1 MTAPPD
7 LTGKDALIATLLV
20 RIEALMAKNA
30 LLMAR
35 VAELEAKLGLP
46 AKTPD
51 NSSVPPSKGQKP
63 SQPAA
68 PKDKAKPHAG
78 AHRPL
83 HPDPTSKRDVF
94 AGHCQA
100 CGADVSGVAQSPCEA
115 YDRIE
120 IPAITPEVTRV
131 SLYGGVC
138 PCCAKRFKA
147 APPEGLKPGSP
158 FGPNLRA
165 LAIYLRAVQGIPLA
179 RLSQVLHDLFGLD
192 ISEGALVNILDA
204 SRAPF
209 AAQTNLIKTR
219 LMAGTALA
227 SDETGMRVGKANW
240 WLWVFHHADSAIFIA
255 AKHRSKAVVQ
265 AFLGDWRPDYWIS
278 DRYGGQMGWARR
290 EQQVCLAHLIRDV
303 QYAIEAGEAVFAPGL
318 KGLLKRACAIGRR
331 REALGD
337 GTLKIY
343 EADLNRRLDRLM
355 RLTPT
360 HKAGNKLQTIIKKV
374 RRHLFVFVTNRHLT
388 ATNNGSERA
397 LRPCAVYRKI
407 TNGFRSQW
415 GAALYADIRSVV
427 ETARR
432 RSIRPIDAIRLTL
445 KNLPIPTAA

>member
-1 MTAPPD
+1 MTPPPD
-7 LTGKDALIATLLV
+7 LADKDALIATLLA
-20 RIEALMAKNA
+20 RIEALVATNA
-30 LLMAR
+30 WLTAR

-46 AKTPD
+46 PKTPD

-63 SQPAA
+63 SAPSA

-83 HPDPTSKRDVF
+83 HPNPTAKRDVL
-94 AGHCQA
+94 ACRCHG
-100 CGADVSGVAQSPCEA
+100 CGADVSGVAQSPCET

-120 IPAITPEVTRV
+120 IPEIEPDVTRV
-131 SLYGGVC
+131 SLHGGVC
-138 PCCAKRFKA
+138 PCCARRFKA
-147 APPEGLKPGSP
+147 EPPQGLEPGSP

-165 LAIYLRAVQGIPLA
+165 LVIYLRSVQGIPLA
-179 RLSQVLHDLFGLD
+179 RLTDVVGDLFGLA
-192 ISEGALVNILDA
+192 ISEGALVAILNA
-204 SRAPF
+204 GREPF
-209 AAQTNLIKTR
+209 AAQTNLIKAR
-219 LMAGTALA
+219 LTAGATLA

-240 WLWVFHHADSAIFIA
+240 WLWVFHHADSAVFLA
-255 AKHRSKAVVQ
+255 DQHRSKAVVET
-265 AFLGDWRPDYWIS
+265 FLGDWRPDYWIS
-278 DRYGGQMGWARR
+278 DRYGGQMGWAKR
-290 EQQVCLAHLIRDV
+290 EHQVCLAHLIRDV
-303 QYAIEAGEAVFAPGL
+303 QYAIEAGDAAFAPGV

-331 REALGD
+331 RDALAD
-337 GTLKIY
+337 GTLKAY

-355 RLTPT
+355 ALVPT
-360 HKAGNKLQTIIKKV
+360 HQAGHKLHTIIRKV
-374 RRHLFVFVTNRHLT
+374 RRHLFVFVTNRDLT

-432 RSIRPIDAIRLTL
+432 RSVRAIDAIRLTL
-445 KNLPIPTAA
+445 KGLPIPLAA

>member
-1 MTAPPD
+1 MTPPPD
-7 LTGKDALIATLLV
+7 LADKDALIATLLA
-20 RIEALMAKNA
+20 RIEALTATNA

-35 VAELEAKLGLP
+35 VTELEAKLGLP
-46 AKTPD
+46 PKTPD

-63 SQPAA
+63 SEPAT

-83 HPDPTSKRDVF
+83 HPNPTSKRDVF
-94 AGHCQA
+94 ACRCQG
-100 CGADVSGVAQSPCEA
+100 CGADVSGVVQSPCET
-115 YDRIE
+115 YDRVE
-120 IPAITPEVTRV
+120 IPAIKPDVTRV

-147 APPEGLKPGSP
+147 EPPEGLAPGSP

-179 RLSQVLHDLFGLD
+179 RLSHLLRDLFGLD
-192 ISEGALVNILDA
+192 ISEGALVNILNA
-204 SRAPF
+204 SREPF
-209 AAQTNLIKTR
+209 AAQTNLIKAR
-219 LMAGTALA
+219 LMGGTALA

-278 DRYGGQMGWARR
+278 DRYGGQIGWATR
-290 EQQVCLAHLIRDV
+290 EHQVCLAHLIRDV
-303 QYAIEAGEAVFAPGL
+303 QYTIDAGDAVFAPGL

-331 REALGD
+331 RDDLTD

-355 RLTPT
+355 SLTPT

-374 RRHLFVFVTNRHLT
+374 RSHLFVFVTNRDLT

-407 TNGFRSQW
+407 TNGFRSEW
-415 GAALYADIRSVV
+415 GATLYADIRSVV

-432 RSIRPIDAIRLTL
+432 RSISAIDSIRLTL
-445 KNLPIPTAA
+445 EGRPIPHPP